1 MVAQPN
7 KSFHVLNI
15 RDKIAEG
22 SAGEDFLRRNFSTFA
37 CQINPD
43 VERFFL
49 ERSIDFTKRNQ
60 SVSYLVTSPPDEELL
75 GYFTLAI
82 KAISVNAV
90 PFSNSRCDRGATYRV
105 FQLLARIG
113 KLAMRR
119 KIERVS
125 EVNEQTGEYILAA
138 YLIAQLGKNFK
149 TSAKITGK
157 DLLQVA
163 INTIRDLQYMAGGT
177 VIFLET
183 DDVPKL
189 IAFYE
194 ANGFK
199 QFAVR
204 KSRGTQEQHKLVQL
218 LKVM

>member
-7 KSFHVLNI
+7 KAFHVLNI

-22 SAGEDFLRRNFSTFA
+22 SAGEDFLRRNFQTFA

-90 PFSNSRCDRGATYRV
+90 PFTNT
-105 FQLLARIG
+105 
-113 KLAMRR
+113 MRR

-149 TSAKITGK
+149 STAKITGK

-163 INTIRDLQYMAGGT
+163 INTIYDLQYMAGGT

-183 DDVPKL
+183 EDVPKL

-199 QFAVR
+199 RFAVR
-204 KSRGTQEQHKLVQL
+204 KARGTQEQHKLVQL